1 MFQRTELQAE
11 KKKALSDE
19 AKRLFR
25 EDPGLFKAA
34 EEDFKSICIF
44 ISNILLASFRR
55 SLSCLYL
62 NSNRCHTIVVD
73 LPPGEKLDDLAS
85 LLQLDTKNM
94 DVRQLGIDVIK
105 EQQRINLKFSSSR
118 TAVLPEDKAQIMLAA
133 VSNNFLTFAF
143 ERLSDR
149 KSTTFTF
156 ERI

>member
-1 MFQRTELQAE
+1 MFQQTELQAE

-34 EEDFKSICIF
+34 EEDFKSIFIT
-44 ISNILLASFRR
+44 ISNVFLASFQR
-55 SLSCLYL
+55 SFPCLYL
-62 NSNRCHTIVVD
+62 SSNRCHTIVVD

-85 LLQLDTKNM
+85 LLQLDAKNM

-118 TAVLPEDKAQIMLAA
+118 TTAA
-133 VSNNFLTFAF
+133 PVFWFAG
-143 ERLSDR
+143 SS
-149 KSTTFTF
+149 ST
-156 ERI
+156 EASS